1 LLALSPGMEKAALY
15 RSFSERLKLLK
26 ERTQVN
32 GIYLA
37 STERTNIVSSDPALR
52 IGQPLPRLD
61 LLAAELEIARRGE
74 ASASRLVRVND
85 TQYKSAIAPIYAA
98 DRVVAFLM
106 IDMSP
111 WYLEYLNTFKNSLLI
126 FTAIALFCCALSAR
140 WFSKTITTP
149 ISQMV
154 QRVEEIGK
162 AQYEQP
168 LEMKG
173 KDEIATLAKSIE
185 IMRQNI
191 LHRDVQMRMMLSGIA
206 HEIRNPLGGME
217 LFAGILD
224 NEKLTEHQRVYVA
237 KITAE
242 IQNLKR
248 LLNDFLEFAKPKKLE
263 LEEISVPDLIGEI
276 QSMFGQDLDQ
286 RNGRWSVHLQPDV
299 RMIMADRFKLK
310 QALIN
315 VYRNAFQALPQSGE
329 IVSRMQKNGAGIVM
343 EISNTLDCSLESEVL
358 EHLFEPFFTTK
369 EKGIGLG
376 LPLARRI
383 IEAHG
388 GKLELVENR
397 NNRITFAVK
406 LPGAGEIS

>member
-1 LLALSPGMEKAALY
+1 MFKSIGTKILVLFISNVIGWVSLLGVFFYFIAAKTLERQVDSNLKETATVLASQWDGSLLLALSPGMEKAALY

-185 IMRQNI
+185 TMRQNI
-191 LHRDVQMRMMLSGIA
+191 LHRDVQMKMMLSGIA

-263 LEEISVPDLIGEI
+263 LEEISVPDLIG
-276 QSMFGQDLDQ
+276 
-286 RNGRWSVHLQPDV
+286 
-299 RMIMADRFKLK
+299 
-310 QALIN
+310 
-315 VYRNAFQALPQSGE
+315 
-329 IVSRMQKNGAGIVM
+329 
-343 EISNTLDCSLESEVL
+343 
-358 EHLFEPFFTTK
+358 
-369 EKGIGLG
+369 
-376 LPLARRI
+376 
-383 IEAHG
+383 
-388 GKLELVENR
+388 
-397 NNRITFAVK
+397 
-406 LPGAGEIS
+406 